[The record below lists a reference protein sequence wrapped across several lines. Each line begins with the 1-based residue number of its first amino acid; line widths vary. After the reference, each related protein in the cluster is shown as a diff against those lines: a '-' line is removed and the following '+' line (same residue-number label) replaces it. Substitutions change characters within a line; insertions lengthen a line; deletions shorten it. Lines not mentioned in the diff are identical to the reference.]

1 MFGKNEAS
9 NEKTREKEKI
19 FIDLAETAAANT
31 IYYACYTSVTKSP
44 ELKAR
49 PA

>member
-9 NEKTREKEKI
+9 MRKRERRKI

-31 IYYACYTSVTKSP
+31 VYYACYTSVTKSP